1 MWEYFVA
8 AISFHSFQGPST
20 LKKCANVRARDDCE
34 SEELIYI
41 YIGQKTKMPICM
53 ESISKIHSQLSG
65 DWLVLDLF
73 YFVLFSYHPCVGWH
87 FFLGGGERL
96 KTYQAAN
103 EIYKMKLL
111 HLPEKN
117 RALEEGEKM
126 GWMIMREVEEVLQL
140 RPYLKNWPFLNETN
154 LSHSEVDF
162 AQGLRVLS
170 PFLLNGFFK
179 S

>member
-1 MWEYFVA
+1 MAIDLYW
-8 AISFHSFQGPST
+8 ISFILFCSLTIP
-20 LKKCANVRARDDCE
+20 A
-34 SEELIYI
+34 
-41 YIGQKTKMPICM
+41 
-53 ESISKIHSQLSG
+53 
-65 DWLVLDLF
+65 LV
-73 YFVLFSYHPCVGWH
+73 GI

-140 RPYLKNWPFLNETN
+140 RPYLKN
-154 LSHSEVDF
+154 
-162 AQGLRVLS
+162 
-170 PFLLNGFFK
+170 
-179 S
+179 